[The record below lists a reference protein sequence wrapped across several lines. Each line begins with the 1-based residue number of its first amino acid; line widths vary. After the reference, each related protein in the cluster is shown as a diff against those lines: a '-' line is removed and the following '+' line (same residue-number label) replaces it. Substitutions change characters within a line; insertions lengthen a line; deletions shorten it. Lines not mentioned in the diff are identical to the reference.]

1 MALRS
6 MQVRTNPLP
15 RCPNPPRVVRLHRDP
30 SFPASVEHVFVTLDG
45 TCPSEQVTGTWD
57 SATSTAVIV
66 VGSGRWIDLSDWLG
80 AQPFVVTIDTSAI
93 PGSLNESV
101 FAFDPSAAPPL
112 ARMSTR
118 GDVSRDVFAL
128 RRDVSSIRSVA
139 ADILNELEHL
149 NLDPRSDKDSDDR
162 RLVESERVTR
172 DDHAQF
178 GDGARDLPRDIGK
191 RGR

>member
-1 MALRS
+1 
-6 MQVRTNPLP
+6 MQVRTNPLT
-15 RCPNPPRVVRLHRDP
+15 RCPNPARVVRLHRDP
-30 SFPASVEHVFVTLDG
+30 GFPASVEHVFVTLDA

-57 SATSTAVIV
+57 STTSTAIIV
-66 VGSGRWIDLSDWLG
+66 VGSGRWLDLSDWLG
-80 AQPFVVTIDTSAI
+80 AQPFLVTVETSSMSGTA
-93 PGSLNESV
+93 NESV
-101 FAFDPSAAPPL
+101 FGFDSSAAPPL
-112 ARMSTR
+112 VARMGTR

-149 NLDPRSDKDSDDR
+149 NLDPRSDKDSSDHH
-162 RLVESERVTR
+162 RLIESERVTR

-178 GDGARDLPRDIGK
+178 GDEKPRDIGK

>member
-1 MALRS
+1 
-6 MQVRTNPLP
+6 MQVRTNPLTT
-15 RCPNPPRVVRLHRDP
+15 CPNPPRVVRLHRDP

-57 SATSTAVIV
+57 STTSTAIIV

-80 AQPFVVTIDTSAI
+80 AQPFVVTIETSTMSGTA
-93 PGSLNESV
+93 NESV

-112 ARMSTR
+112 ARMSMR
-118 GDVSRDVFAL
+118 GDLSRDVFAL

-139 ADILNELEHL
+139 ADILNELEH
-149 NLDPRSDKDSDDR
+149 PRSDKYSSDHH
-162 RLVESERVTR
+162 RLIESERVAR
-172 DDHAQF
+172 DGHTQF
-178 GDGARDLPRDIGK
+178 EDDARDLPRDIGK